1 MWRIIDISNECLCT
15 LDKEKSRFAEN
26 DILTSP
32 LPLEL
37 VAVLFRI
44 FSRIIFEKSILPHF
58 IYNVYLLRSHKLQMY
73 LRFLEN

>member
-1 MWRIIDISNECLCT
+1 MWRIIDTSNERLCT

-44 FSRIIFEKSILPHF
+44 FSRIISIFPAVF
-58 IYNVYLLRSHKLQMY
+58 FFYNDRNHQ
-73 LRFLEN
+73 

>member
-1 MWRIIDISNECLCT
+1 MWRIIDTSNERLCT

-37 VAVLFRI
+37 VAILFRI
-44 FSRIIFEKSILPHF
+44 FSRIISIFPAVFF
-58 IYNVYLLRSHKLQMY
+58 IMTEITNKIY
-73 LRFLEN
+73 